1 MFNIGHLHY
10 FMQYIDQR
18 VIYLSAHNM
27 GHARLST
34 QVSIQKQLKYQTKIK
49 WSLTIINDFQL
60 RPEDFV
66 IRFGYS
72 FDGTLTKG
80 EDFYDEMKAHAI

>member
-1 MFNIGHLHY
+1 
-10 FMQYIDQR
+10 MQYIDQH

-66 IRFGYS
+66 IRFEYS

-80 EDFYDEMKAHAI
+80 EDFYDEMKAHTI

>member
-1 MFNIGHLHY
+1 
-10 FMQYIDQR
+10 MQYIDQR

-66 IRFGYS
+66 IRFEYS

-80 EDFYDEMKAHAI
+80 EDFYDEMKAHTI

>member
-1 MFNIGHLHY
+1 
-10 FMQYIDQR
+10 MQYINQR

-27 GHARLST
+27 GHALLST

-66 IRFGYS
+66 IRFEYS

-80 EDFYDEMKAHAI
+80 

>member
-1 MFNIGHLHY
+1 
-10 FMQYIDQR
+10 MQYINQR

-49 WSLTIINDFQL
+49 WSLTINDFQL

-66 IRFGYS
+66 IRFEYS

-80 EDFYDEMKAHAI
+80 